1 MKYDKEYWEIWNHLM
16 KELEEKIKE
25 GDKNGKN

>member
-1 MKYDKEYWEIWNHLM
+1 MKYDKEYWEIWNQFM